1 MIGQQRKTKV
11 SAMMLSR
18 SALVAV
24 TFVIVAAQTAWAQQ
38 GPMPAEV
45 AAKLQEL
52 GRVVDASKTGELYA
66 PLQEKEPYQGVKVER
81 DVKYGASERNLL
93 DVFAPEVP
101 SSPRAALIYV
111 HGGGFVRGPKRAS
124 GSPFN
129 DNIMLWAVRNGYI
142 GVNATYRL
150 TPQAIWPSGAEDL
163 AAAVQWVSD
172 NIGARGGEPARIFLM
187 GHSTGAVH
195 VADYVS
201 RPELHKVKGGG
212 LAGAI
217 LVSGIYE
224 MPATAVNDYLAY
236 FGADPARHAEQSS
249 LPGLL
254 TTKIPLMI
262 VAAEL
267 DPPGF
272 VQQFE
277 LLKQASCKRASGC
290 SRAVM
295 LPQHSH
301 MSEVYSIN
309 TADTR
314 LTGEIIDFMN
324 TEK

>member
-1 MIGQQRKTKV
+1 MIGEQRKTKG
-11 SAMMLSR
+11 SALMLSK
-18 SALVAV
+18 SALVGV

-38 GPMPAEV
+38 SPMPAEV

-212 LAGAI
+212 VAGAI
-217 LVSGIYE
+217 LVSGIYD
-224 MPATAVNDYLAY
+224 MPATAVNDYRAY

-254 TTKIPLMI
+254 TTKIPLMM

-267 DPPGF
+267 DPQGF

>member
-1 MIGQQRKTKV
+1 MV
-11 SAMMLSR
+11 LSK

-24 TFVIVAAQTAWAQQ
+24 TFAIVAAQAAWAQQ
-38 GPMPAEV
+38 SPMPEEI

-52 GRVVDASKTGELYA
+52 GRVIDAPKTGQLYA
-66 PLQEKEPYQGVKVER
+66 PLQGKEPYQGVKVER
-81 DVKYGASERNLL
+81 DVKYGAADRNLL
-93 DVFAPEVP
+93 DVFAPEAA
-101 SSPRAALIYV
+101 SSPRPVLIYV
-111 HGGGFVRGPKRAS
+111 HGGGFVRGDKRAP

-142 GVNATYRL
+142 GVDATYRL
-150 TPQAIWPSGAEDL
+150 APQAIWPGGAEDL

-172 NIGARGGEPARIFLM
+172 NVGARGGDPARIYLM
-187 GHSTGAVH
+187 GHSSGAVH

-217 LVSGIYE
+217 LVSGIYD
-224 MPATAVNDYLAY
+224 MPATAVNDYRVY

-254 TTKIPLMI
+254 TTKIPLMM

-324 TEK
+324 TGK

>member
-1 MIGQQRKTKV
+1 MV
-11 SAMMLSR
+11 LSK
-18 SALVAV
+18 SALVAA
-24 TFVIVAAQTAWAQQ
+24 TFSIVAAQAAWAQQ
-38 GPMPAEV
+38 SPMPEEIT
-45 AAKLQEL
+45 AKLQEL
-52 GRVVDASKTGELYA
+52 GRVIDPPKTGQLYA
-66 PLQEKEPYQGVKVER
+66 LLQEKEPYQGVKVER
-81 DVKYGASERNLL
+81 DIKYGAADRNLL
-93 DVFAPEVP
+93 DVFAPEAA
-101 SSPRAALIYV
+101 SSPRPVLIYV
-111 HGGGFVRGPKRAS
+111 HGGGFARGDKRAP

-142 GVNATYRL
+142 GVDATYRL
-150 TPQAIWPSGAEDL
+150 APQAVWPGGAEDL
-163 AAAVQWVSD
+163 AAAVQWVAD
-172 NIGARGGEPARIFLM
+172 NVGARGGDRARIYLM
-187 GHSTGAVH
+187 GHSSGAVH

-217 LVSGIYE
+217 LVSGIYD
-224 MPATAVNDYLAY
+224 MPATAVNDYRVY

-254 TTKIPLMI
+254 TTKIPLMM

-314 LTGEIIDFMN
+314 LTGEVIDFMN
-324 TEK
+324 TGK

>member
-1 MIGQQRKTKV
+1 MVWLK
-11 SAMMLSR
+11 SAV
-18 SALVAV
+18 VAV
-24 TFVIVAAQTAWAQQ
+24 TLVVACFQPASTQQ
-38 GPMPAEV
+38 SPMPEEV
-45 AAKLQEL
+45 AAKLQQL
-52 GRVVDASKTGELYA
+52 GRVVDASKTGDVYA
-66 PLQEKEPYQGVKVER
+66 PLQEKEPYQGVKIER
-81 DVKYGASERNLL
+81 DIKYGADDRNLL
-93 DVFAPEVP
+93 DVFAPESR
-101 SSPRAALIYV
+101 SSPRAILIYI

-129 DNIMLWAVRNGYI
+129 DNVMLWAVRNGYI
-142 GVNATYRL
+142 GINAIYRL
-150 TPQAIWPSGAEDL
+150 APNAIWPSGAEDL

-172 NIGARGGEPARIFLM
+172 NIGARGGEPARIYMM
-187 GHSTGAVH
+187 GHSAGAVH

-201 RPELHKVKGGG
+201 RPEFHKVKGGG

-217 LVSGIYE
+217 LVSGIYD
-224 MPATAVNDYLAY
+224 MPATSVNDYRVY
-236 FGADPARHAEQSS
+236 FGTNASQHAEQSS
-249 LPGLL
+249 LSGLL
-254 TTKIPLMI
+254 TTKTPLMV

-277 LLKQASCKRASGC
+277 LLKQASCKRLSGC

-324 TEK
+324 TGK

>member
-1 MIGQQRKTKV
+1 MIGEQRKTKG
-11 SAMMLSR
+11 SALMLSK
-18 SALVAV
+18 SALVGV

-38 GPMPAEV
+38 SPMPAEI

-212 LAGAI
+212 VAGAI
-217 LVSGIYE
+217 LVSGIYD
-224 MPATAVNDYLAY
+224 MPATAVNDYRAY

-254 TTKIPLMI
+254 TTKIPLMM

-267 DPPGF
+267 DPQGF

-309 TADTR
+309 TADMR

-324 TEK
+324 KGK

>member
-1 MIGQQRKTKV
+1 MIGRVKGKRKASV
-11 SAMMLSR
+11 MVLSK

-24 TFVIVAAQTAWAQQ
+24 TFAIVAQAAWAQQ
-38 GPMPAEV
+38 SLMPEEI
-45 AAKLQEL
+45 AAKLQEI
-52 GRVVDASKTGELYA
+52 GRVVDAQKTGQLYA
-66 PLQEKEPYQGVKVER
+66 PLQGKEPYQGVKVER
-81 DVKYGASERNLL
+81 DVKYGAADRNLL
-93 DVFAPEVP
+93 DVFAPEAA
-101 SSPRAALIYV
+101 SSPRPVLIYV
-111 HGGGFVRGPKRAS
+111 HGGGFVRGDKRS
-124 GSPFN
+124 PGSPFN
-129 DNIMLWAVRNGYI
+129 DNIMLWAVRSGYI
-142 GVNATYRL
+142 GINATYRL
-150 TPQAIWPSGAEDL
+150 APKAVWPGGAEDL

-172 NIGARGGEPARIFLM
+172 NVGARGGDPTRIYLM
-187 GHSTGAVH
+187 GHSSGAVH

-217 LVSGIYE
+217 LVSGIYD
-224 MPATAVNDYLAY
+224 MPATAINDYRVY
-236 FGADPARHAEQSS
+236 FGNDPARHAEQSS

-254 TTKIPLMI
+254 TTKIPLMM

-277 LLKQASCKRASGC
+277 HLKQAICKRASGC

-301 MSEVYSIN
+301 MSEVFSIN

-314 LTGEIIDFMN
+314 LTKEIIDFMN
-324 TEK
+324 TGK

>member
-1 MIGQQRKTKV
+1 MIGEQRKTKG
-11 SAMMLSR
+11 SALMLSK
-18 SALVAV
+18 SALVGV

-38 GPMPAEV
+38 SPMPAEV
-45 AAKLQEL
+45 AAELQEL

-201 RPELHKVKGGG
+201 RPELHKVKSGG

-224 MPATAVNDYLAY
+224 MPATAVNDYRAY

-254 TTKIPLMI
+254 TTKIPLMM